1 MNFYVHHIIF
11 VGEKELAAELEKA
24 YGDIDAVD
32 LYLGFFMEKRVSGS
46 PFGMTFV
53 TTGAPYS
60 FRGIFSHPVSS
71 PEYWKPSTFG
81 GDVGFKMV
89 KTASLEK
96 LFCLNIEGECPLVA
110 FRVPVEIAREARKA
124 MSTTKPSKTAHEEL

>member
-1 MNFYVHHIIF
+1 MLTLLHSFT
-11 VGEKELAAELEKA
+11 GEKELAAELEKA

-32 LYLGFFMEKRVSGS
+32 LFLGFFMERRVEGS
-46 PFGMTFV
+46 PFGMTFI

-60 FRGIFSHPVSS
+60 FRGIFSNPVSS

-81 GDVGFKMV
+81 GAVGFEMV

-96 LFCLNIEGECPLVA
+96 LFCQNIAGKCPMVA
-110 FRVPVEIAREARKA
+110 FRVPVDLAREQRKA
-124 MSTTKPSKTAHEEL
+124 MSAKSSHDEL